1 VTTLTI
7 RGLHAA
13 YGRTEVLHGVDLTVP
28 SGSTTA
34 ILGPSGCG
42 KTTLLR
48 VVTGFQEPTAGSVLL
63 DSQTVAGDGAWV
75 PAERRRIGYVA
86 QEGNLFPHL
95 SVAANVAFGLPRAD
109 RRDTARVARLLDLV
123 GLSPSLMQRRPD
135 QLSGGQQQRV
145 AIARA
150 LAPRPQ
156 LVVLD
161 EPFSSLDTGLR
172 ASTREA
178 VAEALHHERV
188 TVVLVTHD
196 QAEALSF
203 ADQVAI
209 MHDGSFSQVG
219 SPIEVYGSP
228 ADRRSAEFLGEA
240 QFVVGS
246 ARGGRVRCALGDL
259 VLDGPVADGPVEVL
273 VRPEQLRLSAVAGTH
288 RASVVTT
295 TYFGHDALVGLELES
310 SEDHAAL
317 RLTARVHGLDAP
329 PVGAVVEVGVAG
341 PVRAFRPPED
351 ERPQGVRTRT
361 AG

>member
-1 VTTLTI
+1 VTTLLV
-7 RGLHAA
+7 RGVRAT
-13 YGRTEVLHGVDLTVP
+13 YGSTEVLHGIDLVVP

-48 VVTGFQEPTAGSVLL
+48 VVTGFQPPTAGSVVL
-63 DSQTVAGDGAWV
+63 DDETVAGDGSWT
-75 PAERRRIGYVA
+75 PPERRRIGYVA

-95 SVAANVAFGLPRAD
+95 SIAANVAFGLPRSE
-109 RRDTARVARLLDLV
+109 RKDTGRIAELL
-123 GLSPSLMQRRPD
+123 GLLGLDAGLMGRRPD

-150 LAPRPQ
+150 LAPRPR

-172 ASTREA
+172 AATREA
-178 VAEALHHERV
+178 VAQALHHERV

-209 MHDGSFSQVG
+209 MHEGRLSQVG
-219 SPIEVYGSP
+219 TPLQVYGAP

-240 QFVVGS
+240 QFVTGV
-246 ARGGRVRCALGDL
+246 ARGERVDCELGEL
-259 VLDGPVADGPVEVL
+259 LLDAPAPEGPVDVL
-273 VRPEQLRLSAVAGTH
+273 VRPEQLRLVRTPGGR
-288 RASVVTT
+288 RAQVVST
-295 TYFGHDALVGLELES
+295 TYFGHDALVSLDLVTPEGRPG
-310 SEDHAAL
+310 L
-317 RLTARVHGLDAP
+317 RLTARVNGLEALP
-329 PVGAVVEVGVAG
+329 AGTPVAVDVVG
-341 PVRAFRPPED
+341 PVRAFVD
-351 ERPQGVRTRT
+351 GAAVG
-361 AG
+361 A